1 MAAAKSQYL
10 SVSLFSSS
18 SASYPNPTI
27 TTDDSVQSPNI
38 TLYQY
43 QICPFCNKAKALLN
57 YAKLDY
63 KAIEVNPLTKEEL
76 KPWSQDYRKVPI
88 AKINQEQINGSD
100 DIMESLLDNTFV
112 QKQLIDQWT
121 SSAGTRTGTD
131 EMTMEKFRHGDGSS
145 EWIRFANNDLAPI
158 LYPNIC
164 RSLSESYSA
173 FGYVKDVDN
182 FSSIQKVLIQGV
194 GAFAMYMAASK
205 VKKRRNITCER
216 EALHN
221 ALDHLENDGLDNG
234 AKEYVSGL
242 LEPSMGDIALFGT
255 LSSVK
260 GLEAHE
266 DAIHKRGGAIEHWY
280 ARMESKVE
288 GINL

>member
-1 MAAAKSQYL
+1 MSGTYKAAAAKSQYL

-18 SASYPNPTI
+18 SASSPNPTP

-57 YAKLDY
+57 YAKMDY

-100 DIMESLLDNTFV
+100 EIMEALLDNTFV

-121 SSAGTRTGTD
+121 SSAGTGTD

-145 EWIRFANNDLAPI
+145 EWIRFANHDLAPI

-182 FSSIQKVLIQGV
+182 FSSMQKVLIQGV

-205 VKKRRNITCER
+205 VK
-216 EALHN
+216 
-221 ALDHLENDGLDNG
+221 
-234 AKEYVSGL
+234 
-242 LEPSMGDIALFGT
+242 
-255 LSSVK
+255 
-260 GLEAHE
+260 
-266 DAIHKRGGAIEHWY
+266 
-280 ARMESKVE
+280 SKCFLTSDC
-288 GINL
+288 II